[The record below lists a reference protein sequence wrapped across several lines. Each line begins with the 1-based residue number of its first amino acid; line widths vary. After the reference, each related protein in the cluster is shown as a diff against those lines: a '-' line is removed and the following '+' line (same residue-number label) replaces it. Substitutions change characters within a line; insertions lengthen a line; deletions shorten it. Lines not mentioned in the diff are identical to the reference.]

1 MTRIA
6 ASFAWIVFSSS
17 IACADISLLEYDTTN
32 PNGANGAPSPNLDAA
47 FAQFITPLQLSRGAG
62 VTPNQGIAF
71 NSSNWSLA
79 NSVDLA
85 SDKYIEWGWS
95 AATQPLDLTSLQLQY
110 DVSGTGPNQ
119 LQIAINVNN
128 TGFVPIF
135 NDFDTNPGDETAT
148 IGLEN
153 FDQVDSA
160 VFRLFGYD
168 AGGTGGTLDIE
179 EILPGGARGI
189 LVRGEL
195 SAVPAPNGML
205 LTVLGFACLGFRRRR
220 CQIARPIGS

>member
-6 ASFAWIVFSSS
+6 ASFAWIAFSGS

-32 PNGANGAPSPNLDAA
+32 PNGANGAPAPNLDAA
-47 FAQFITPLQLSRGAG
+47 FSQLITPLQLSRGAG

-85 SDKYIEWGWS
+85 SDKYIQWGWS
-95 AATQPLDLTSLQLQY
+95 ATTQLLDLSSLQLQY

-119 LQIAINVNN
+119 LQIAINVND

-135 NDFDTNPGDETAT
+135 TDFDANPGDETAT

-153 FDQVDSA
+153 FDFVNSA

-168 AGGTGGTLDIE
+168 AGGTAGTLDIE
-179 EILPGGARGI
+179 EIIPGGARGI

-195 SAVPAPNGML
+195 STVPEPNCM
-205 LTVLGFACLGFRRRR
+205 VLAGLGAGCLGLRRRR
-220 CQIARPIGS
+220 IEFC